1 MIKASASKIISNFK
15 KAPLSYGHFP
25 KGENQKENNIS
36 IMENAITLNIEF
48 GSLISMLLAIVAYFI
63 KQLHSDFKKMEKDL
77 TEVKTMAL
85 LIKTEFK
92 NSYDLLNHKV
102 DYLEHRVNNLEKI
115 ILKNFN
121 NEK

>member
-1 MIKASASKIISNFK
+1 
-15 KAPLSYGHFP
+15 
-25 KGENQKENNIS
+25 
-36 IMENAITLNIEF
+36 MENAITLNIVF
-48 GSLISMLLAIVAYFI
+48 GSVISMLLAIVAYFI

-102 DYLEHRVNNLEKI
+102 DYLEHRVNNLEQI